1 MTFEE
6 IIQQVKNG
14 NIAPIY
20 FLYGDEPY
28 FIDKISEIVQKHALT
43 DEERGFNEI
52 IMYGRDANVT
62 NLVHAARQYP
72 MGAGKQL
79 IIVREA
85 QHLDNIDILESY
97 FKNPLQ
103 TTILVITY
111 KYKTFDKRTKNYLT
125 LSKQPKAVLF
135 ESKKLYDNQ
144 MNQWINDFA
153 KEKGLII
160 EPRASALLIEY
171 LGTEL
176 EKVVQSIEKLT
187 VAIGPVK
194 KQITVDD
201 VAKFIGISKEYNPF
215 ELQSAIIN
223 RDIMKAN
230 RIVKAFSANQ
240 KDNPIQLVVSVLF
253 AYFSKLLLYY
263 YIPDKNN
270 KYAVA
275 ATLKVN
281 PFFVDEYR
289 KGFQNYKGVKI
300 PEIISL
306 LREYDMKSK
315 GFGNI
320 SASGGDLLKELIF
333 KIMH

>member
-1 MTFEE
+1 
-6 IIQQVKNG
+6 
-14 NIAPIY
+14 
-20 FLYGDEPY
+20 
-28 FIDKISEIVQKHALT
+28 
-43 DEERGFNEI
+43 
-52 IMYGRDANVT
+52 MYGRDANVT

-72 MGAGKQL
+72 MGARKQL

-85 QHLDNIDILESY
+85 QHLDNFEILESY